1 MNDDERMLAAAND
14 LRATISDLL
23 EVPHSDRII
32 LAPGILVGLR
42 MLFSK
47 LRIESIL
54 LTSEEYYG
62 AEHFPGA
69 NVRVVSRDAI
79 FEHLLTRE
87 FDAVLVSPASWRGKR
102 QPVAELFASIRER
115 FGRSAPLLVADY
127 AHAGSVGFPSVE
139 RLGADLIC
147 GDLEK
152 WILPPDWNTRVAFL
166 WFRTHR
172 LFLEAAEA
180 FQPFFLAAKSSDVSM
195 LARWV
200 EPADV
205 LAVSRGLEAL
215 GITPGQLRERHR
227 ADMRLARELAS
238 RFEPARIPET
248 SILWFEEGEL
258 DAETVEQFEKLGL
271 VWRLP
276 GRGVR
281 VLCRSDVVAGT
292 RSGRAVCALPESR
305 SEIR

>member
-1 MNDDERMLAAAND
+1 MNGDEQMLAAAND

-32 LAPGILVGLR
+32 LTPGILVALR
-42 MLFSK
+42 VLFSQ

-62 AEHFPGA
+62 TEHFPGA
-69 NVRVVSRDAI
+69 TVRVASCDAI
-79 FEHLLTRE
+79 FDALLTGD
-87 FDAVLVSPASWRGKR
+87 FQAVIASPASWRGKQ
-102 QPVAELFASIRER
+102 QPVTELFASIRER
-115 FGRSAPLLVADY
+115 LGPRAPLLVADY
-127 AHAGSVGFPSVE
+127 AHAGSIGFPSVD
-139 RLGADLIC
+139 RLGADVIC

-166 WFRTHR
+166 WFRTQR
-172 LFLEAAEA
+172 LFLEAVET
-180 FQPFFLAAKSSDVSM
+180 FRPFFLAAKSSDVSM

-205 LAVSRGLEAL
+205 LAVSEGLEAL
-215 GITPGQLRERHR
+215 GVTPEQLRERHR
-227 ADMRLARELAS
+227 ADMSLARELAS
-238 RFEPARIPET
+238 SLEPVRIPET

-258 DAETVEQFEKLGL
+258 DGETVEELEKLRL

-276 GRGVR
+276 GRGTR
-281 VLCRSDVVAGT
+281 VLCRSDVVARA
-292 RSGRAVCALPESR
+292 RSDRKV
-305 SEIR
+305 